1 MNNFWHDVLNIAMP
15 FAILLT
21 IVVTVVI
28 AILVRFILIKV
39 NNRIIRNIVDGV
51 DKKTR
56 KAERTGKPVAMSP
69 RAKRRARTMGS
80 VLNNSVTWVIV
91 IVTLIIVL
99 QEIGVS
105 VVAIA
110 ASAGVATAV
119 IGFGA
124 QNVIKDILNGLFLV
138 FEDQYGVGDQV
149 DLGHVSGVVERITLK
164 SVRIAFAN
172 GLFEARSVGDS
183 AKALPV
189 IRIVAPE
196 GNYDYQNKYFTDDT
210 QYLVPCGLPAG
221 EEAAIQA
228 LVLKAYQVL
237 GCRGWGRV
245 DVMIDAVTR
254 QPSLLE
260 INTSPGMTGHSLV
273 PMSARAEGMSYEALC
288 LHLLQHASLDHREP
302 QA

>member
-21 IVVTVVI
+21 IVVTILI

-56 KAERTGKPVAMSP
+56 KAERTGKPVTLSP
-69 RAKRRARTMGS
+69 RAKQRARTMGS

-138 FEDQYGVGDQV
+138 FEDQYGVGDEV
-149 DLGHVSGVVERITLK
+149 DLGLAVGTVEEVGVRVTK
-164 SVRIAFAN
+164 VRDKN
-172 GLFEARSVGDS
+172 GVLWFVRNGEIVRVGNLS
-183 AKALPV
+183 
-189 IRIVAPE
+189 
-196 GNYDYQNKYFTDDT
+196 
-210 QYLVPCGLPAG
+210 
-221 EEAAIQA
+221 
-228 LVLKAYQVL
+228 QVKKKK
-237 GCRGWGRV
+237 
-245 DVMIDAVTR
+245 
-254 QPSLLE
+254 
-260 INTSPGMTGHSLV
+260 
-273 PMSARAEGMSYEALC
+273 
-288 LHLLQHASLDHREP
+288 
-302 QA
+302 